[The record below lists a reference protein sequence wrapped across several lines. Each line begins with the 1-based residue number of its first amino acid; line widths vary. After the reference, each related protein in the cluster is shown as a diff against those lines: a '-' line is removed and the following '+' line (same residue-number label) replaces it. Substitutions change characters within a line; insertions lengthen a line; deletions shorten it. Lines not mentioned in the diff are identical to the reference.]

1 MKTNSETTFHYDFD
15 DMFDYYKNGDGEN
28 ENEMNMDL
36 NGDLVFY
43 SYEILSKS
51 KKVKTQN
58 RRDIEGEIETFL
70 HIGATNIRRLV
81 DLERYYPKENSA
93 YGIFLVVVGRAMYFV
108 TPIMKENE
116 IFADHLSFV
125 IDKND
130 RKKSLHLHHT
140 MYFPNSIAPSQGMC
154 YGQPLYLPSS
164 FECPTRVSNFSQ
176 KYIQPKYDGYA
187 KYVFPVIAY
196 PFFEE
201 EQREFLLDTSGGGK
215 RQASTSSSSSQKA
228 KQTAKKKERP
238 RNKEF
243 SNLWLNQPLASLVAI
258 GIRQLDQT
266 YIFSVFCK
274 LKPLEDDEEEGN
286 NYEATMFKVA
296 NRGVARN
303 ERVIQ
308 AKIANILKDHIFR
321 DEDRLIDTSIG
332 ADIQSKA
339 V

>member
-1 MKTNSETTFHYDFD
+1 MKTNSDTTFHYDFD
-15 DMFDYYKNGDGEN
+15 DMFDYYKNGDGGN

-81 DLERYYPKENSA
+81 DLERYYPKDKSP
-93 YGIFLVVVGRAMYFV
+93 YGIYLVVVGRAMYFV

-130 RKKSLHLHHT
+130 RKKPLHLHYT
-140 MYFPNSIAPSQGMC
+140 TYIPNSIDPSHGSYQ
-154 YGQPLYLPSS
+154 GQPLYLPSS
-164 FECPTRVSNFSQ
+164 FECPIRVSDFSQ
-176 KYIQPKYDGYA
+176 KYIQPKKNVYA
-187 KYVFPVIAY
+187 KYIFPVIAY

-215 RQASTSSSSSQKA
+215 RQASSSSQKA
-228 KQTAKKKERP
+228 KTEKKKERP

-258 GIRQLDQT
+258 GIRQPDQT

-308 AKIANILKDHIFR
+308 AKIANLLKDHIFR